1 MSLYG
6 FDPMGSVSSYTS
18 APDEEGEWVG
28 ASVVLVERTEDE
40 TTVHEVLWT
49 DSDDQSILSSDNS
62 GITILP
68 SATSS
73 QALISPEQP
82 TMFRGMSPQPPRY
95 TPYILSIAT
104 VPSDSSSLSLHARS
118 LPSSISLGSLQSQS
132 LASTALVTLGSIVE
146 DRRNSTLPGVDD
158 VDTTSR
164 AIIRIPPTTTTTT
177 NHAPRSWIEAL
188 QCEDDWEELCGRMYE
203 ILRVLDEPITDEVL
217 AYLIQQEEEL
227 VWTQTKRS
235 ERWSADAALWALSAV
250 VPLVTAALWNRR

>member
-73 QALISPEQP
+73 QEALISPEQP

-146 DRRNSTLPGVDD
+146 DRTSTLPGVDD

-164 AIIRIPPTTTTTT
+164 AIMRIPTTTTTT
-177 NHAPRSWIEAL
+177 STTPRSWIEAL

-250 VPLVTAALWNRR
+250 VPLVTAALWHRR